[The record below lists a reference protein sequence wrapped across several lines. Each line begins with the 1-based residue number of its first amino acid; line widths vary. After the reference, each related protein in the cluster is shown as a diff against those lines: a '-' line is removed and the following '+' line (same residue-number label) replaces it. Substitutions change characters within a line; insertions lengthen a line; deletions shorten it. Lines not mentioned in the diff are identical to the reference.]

1 MNFVVDNVRR
11 RFVIFTKEV
20 SKLSYHSVLDPMTR
34 CALTR
39 RSQSIEPKCLHID
52 TRDEVSGNWS

>member
-34 CALTR
+34 CTLTR
-39 RSQSIEPKCLHID
+39 
-52 TRDEVSGNWS
+52 

>member
-1 MNFVVDNVRR
+1 MNFVADNVRR

-39 RSQSIEPKCLHID
+39 
-52 TRDEVSGNWS
+52 